1 MIDGFSER
9 AFTAAIDGR
18 DFTRPVFE
26 AGEGPP
32 VIVIQELPGIGPQ
45 TIELARRLRDAG
57 FHVSLPHL
65 FGKLGEVSLFGNFM
79 RVLCMRRE
87 FHLFAK
93 NSSSPITQWL
103 RALCADVRERSG
115 APGVGT
121 IGMCLTGNFA
131 ISLLADDN
139 VLAGVASQPSMPLG
153 RHSDLH
159 MSEEEVIRVRERLD
173 ELPPARAF
181 RFDGDKIC
189 KAAKFDALERVFN
202 QGRER
207 IILET
212 LPGGG
217 HSVLTL
223 DFVDESGDP
232 TRVALDNIISYL
244 HEALAG

>member
-9 AFTAAIDGR
+9 AFTAPIDAR
-18 DFTRPVFE
+18 EFSRPVFE
-26 AGEGPP
+26 AGDGPP

-45 TIELARRLRDAG
+45 TIALAERLRDAG
-57 FHVSLPHL
+57 FRAVLPHL
-65 FGKLGEVSLFGNFM
+65 FGRLGETSLLGNFV

-87 FHLFAK
+87 FHLLARH
-93 NSSSPITQWL
+93 SSSPITQWL
-103 RALCADVRERSG
+103 RALCADVRERAG

-159 MSEEEVIRVRERLD
+159 MSEAEVIRVRERLD
-173 ELPPARAF
+173 DLPPARAF
-181 RFDGDKIC
+181 RFEGDKIC
-189 KAAKFDALERVFN
+189 KAAKFETLERTFN

-223 DFVDESGDP
+223 DFVDEAGHP
-232 TRVALDNIISYL
+232 TRVALDNVVSYFRSS
-244 HEALAG
+244 LAG

>member
-1 MIDGFSER
+1 MIEGFSER
-9 AFTAAIDGR
+9 PFTAPIDGR

-45 TIELARRLRDAG
+45 TIELARLLREAG
-57 FHVSLPHL
+57 FQAILPHL
-65 FGKLGEVSLFGNFM
+65 FGKLGEVSLLGNFV

-93 NSSSPITQWL
+93 NASSPISQWL

-153 RHSDLH
+153 KHADLH
-159 MSEEEVIRVRERLD
+159 MYEADIVRVRERLD

-189 KAAKFDALERVFN
+189 QAAKFDALERTFN

-223 DFVDESGDP
+223 DFVDDAGHP

-244 HEALAG
+244 HDALAV